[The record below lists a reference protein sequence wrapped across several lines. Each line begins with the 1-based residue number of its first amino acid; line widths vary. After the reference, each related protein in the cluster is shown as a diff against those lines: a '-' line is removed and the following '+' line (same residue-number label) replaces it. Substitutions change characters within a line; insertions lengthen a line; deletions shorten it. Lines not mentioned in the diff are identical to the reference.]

1 MEAGFRYTENFFYLV
16 PRGTT
21 QERGGRGGARSRPRF
36 RDHKMFA
43 EVLDDASMFR
53 QVPWS
58 ARRRS
63 GADAIGAVLDSI
75 TRSTT
80 WLDSF
85 SRLLACFFALCS
97 AVSQERLRGLGGVRW
112 VLHLVAG
119 GSARQAAARVRD
131 HGRGGAQGDHGSCSA
146 SKQSSLLTFPILPFL
161 SLFFSLQRHGVSLT
175 SSSSPVITLSA
186 LDSRWVQPNQRPRS
200 PVRPSPDGR
209 VTMAALS
216 PPHLGALPP

>member
-1 MEAGFRYTENFFYLV
+1 MRRGRSRVSGAPHTQ

-131 HGRGGAQGDHGSCSA
+131 HGRGGAQDDHGSDSA
-146 SKQSSLLTFPILPFL
+146 SRQSSLTLPRPTLFSPFL
-161 SLFFSLQRHGVSLT
+161 LFLSSLSLSLY
-175 SSSSPVITLSA
+175 S
-186 LDSRWVQPNQRPRS
+186 
-200 PVRPSPDGR
+200 
-209 VTMAALS
+209 VTA
-216 PPHLGALPP
+216 

>member
-1 MEAGFRYTENFFYLV
+1 MRTKSLFAGLFALCAKTKKNVARPTTKSQGN

-85 SRLLACFFALCS
+85 LRLLACFFALCS
-97 AVSQERLRGLGGVRW
+97 AVSQERLRSLGGVRW

-131 HGRGGAQGDHGSCSA
+131 HGREVDQGAHGSYSA
-146 SKQSSLLTFPILPFL
+146 SK
-161 SLFFSLQRHGVSLT
+161 
-175 SSSSPVITLSA
+175 
-186 LDSRWVQPNQRPRS
+186 
-200 PVRPSPDGR
+200 
-209 VTMAALS
+209 
-216 PPHLGALPP
+216 